1 MKVGT
6 NGAVEQSAVAHDAK
20 STETIDL
27 TRLCETLR
35 SRFRAR
41 DGQEAYE
48 LIVGA
53 CQEAQR
59 LYGWVPPEA
68 ARLIADHLGV
78 TTSRVYGLLT
88 FYADFRTEPPG
99 KHFLWLCHGAACY
112 VMGASRLIERL
123 RERYGLEDHGVS
135 SDGDLTLH
143 VFNGCLGVCD
153 LAPVI
158 QVDHQSY
165 WGRLTPERLESAIAA
180 LTGRERVEDD
190 DAALD

>member
-1 MKVGT
+1 MT
-6 NGAVEQSAVAHDAK
+6 HHAEPAEQ
-20 STETIDL
+20 IDL
-27 TRLCETLR
+27 EPLR
-35 SRFRAR
+35 AVLASRFRPR
-41 DGQEAYE
+41 DSQEAYE

-68 ARLIADHLGV
+68 TQVIADHLGV
-78 TTSRVYGLLT
+78 TVNRIYGLLT

-99 KHFLWLCHGAACY
+99 RHFLWLCHGAACY
-112 VMGASRLIERL
+112 VMGSSRLIELL

-135 SDGDLTLH
+135 PDQELTLH

-158 QVDHQSY
+158 QVDHHTY
-165 WGRLTPERLESAIAA
+165 WGRLTPDRLTAAIDA
-180 LTGRERVEDD
+180 LKRGDQVEETDGQ
-190 DAALD
+190 AG